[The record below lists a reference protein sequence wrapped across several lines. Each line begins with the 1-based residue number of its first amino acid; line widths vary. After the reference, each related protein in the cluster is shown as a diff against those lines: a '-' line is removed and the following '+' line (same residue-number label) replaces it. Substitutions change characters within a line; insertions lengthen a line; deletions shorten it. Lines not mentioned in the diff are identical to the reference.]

1 MPVILARGIIDI
13 NLYNFSG
20 YATKNMHGLTIFSTD
35 LIKRSVLTRKKAYGK
50 CQRFAVDANRYIILG
65 RTT

>member
-35 LIKRSVLTRKKAYGK
+35 LIKRSVLTRKKAYDK
-50 CQRFAVDANRYIILG
+50 LFCLNAPLVNVSVSL
-65 RTT
+65 